1 LGARRNWPGPFSF
14 AFHES
19 ARMTSPG
26 VINWLRIAFI
36 AMIWGSAFMVVR
48 IALRDF
54 EPLTL
59 AAGRITIGAIALYGL
74 MRWRGIA
81 LPSVK
86 AVALWR
92 VVLLVGLL
100 SSAIPFALLS
110 WGQQHVPSA
119 FAGMTMAALPI
130 FVLPLAH
137 FFVPGER
144 IFLRK
149 LIGFGV
155 GFFGAVL
162 LIGTSGL
169 GLAEGPVETLA
180 RFACVAAAFCYACG
194 SIATRQCPP
203 INELA
208 LSTSSLILASVVLLP
223 IALLVEGPPSPPSI
237 SGLLAIGYLGLI
249 PTALAFIIKVA
260 VIRSAGPSF
269 MTLTNYQVPVWSVL
283 AGSFFLGETLPATLF
298 VALALI
304 LLGVAIIQANV
315 LRRIFNR
322 GQPPTA

>member
-1 LGARRNWPGPFSF
+1 
-14 AFHES
+14 
-19 ARMTSPG
+19 MTSPG

>member
-1 LGARRNWPGPFSF
+1 
-14 AFHES
+14 
-19 ARMTSPG
+19 MTSPG
-26 VINWLRIAFI
+26 LINWLRIAFI
-36 AMIWGSAFMVVR
+36 ALIWGGAFMVVR
-48 IALRDF
+48 VALRDF
-54 EPLTL
+54 APLSL
-59 AAGRITIGAIALYGL
+59 AAGRITIGALSLYML
-74 MRWRGIA
+74 MRWRGVA
-81 LPSVK
+81 LPSFTD
-86 AVALWR
+86 ARLWR
-92 VVLLVGLL
+92 FVALVGLL

-137 FFVPGER
+137 FLVPGER
-144 IFLRK
+144 VYMRK
-149 LIGFGV
+149 IIGFSV
-155 GFFGAVL
+155 GFLGAIL

-169 GLAEGPVETLA
+169 GLAEGPLEATA

-203 INELA
+203 VNELA
-208 LSTSSLILASVVLLP
+208 LSTASLIVAVLILVP
-223 IALLVEGPPSPPSI
+223 IALVVDGWPAMPSATGLV
-237 SGLLAIGYLGLI
+237 AILYLGLI

-283 AGSFFLGETLPATLF
+283 FGSLFLGETLPATLF

-304 LLGVAIIQANV
+304 LLGVAIIQAGV
-315 LRRIFNR
+315 LRSIFSR
-322 GQPPTA
+322 GQPPKA

>member
-1 LGARRNWPGPFSF
+1 
-14 AFHES
+14 
-19 ARMTSPG
+19 MTSPG

-48 IALRDF
+48 IAVRGF

-86 AVALWR
+86 AIALWR

-149 LIGFGV
+149 PIGFGV
-155 GFFGAVL
+155 GFVGAVL

-169 GLAEGPVETLA
+169 GLAEGPLETLA
-180 RFACVAAAFCYACG
+180 RFACVAAAFYYACG

-208 LSTSSLILASVVLLP
+208 LSTGSLILASVVLLP

-283 AGSFFLGETLPATLF
+283 AGSVFLGETLPATLF

-304 LLGVAIIQANV
+304 LLGGGDYSSECLAPH
-315 LRRIFNR
+315 L
-322 GQPPTA
+322 QPRTAAHSLSA

>member
-1 LGARRNWPGPFSF
+1 
-14 AFHES
+14 
-19 ARMTSPG
+19 MTSPG

-48 IALRDF
+48 IAVRGF

-86 AVALWR
+86 AIALWR

-155 GFFGAVL
+155 GFVGAVL

-169 GLAEGPVETLA
+169 GLAEGPLETLA
-180 RFACVAAAFCYACG
+180 RFACVAAAFYYACG

-208 LSTSSLILASVVLLP
+208 LSTGSLILASVVLLP

-283 AGSFFLGETLPATLF
+283 AGSVFLGETLPATLF

>member
-1 LGARRNWPGPFSF
+1 
-14 AFHES
+14 
-19 ARMTSPG
+19 MTSPG

-86 AVALWR
+86 AIALWR

-155 GFFGAVL
+155 GFVGAVL

-169 GLAEGPVETLA
+169 GLAEGPLETLA

-208 LSTSSLILASVVLLP
+208 LSTGSLILASVVLLP
-223 IALLVEGPPSPPSI
+223 IALLVEGPPSPPNI

-283 AGSFFLGETLPATLF
+283 AGSVFLGETLPATLF

>member
-1 LGARRNWPGPFSF
+1 
-14 AFHES
+14 
-19 ARMTSPG
+19 MTSPG

-36 AMIWGSAFMVVR
+36 AMIWGGAFMVVR
-48 IALRDF
+48 MALRDF
-54 EPLTL
+54 QPLTL

-81 LPSVK
+81 LPSFK
-86 AVALWR
+86 DIALWR
-92 VVLLVGLL
+92 FVLLVGLL

-208 LSTSSLILASVVLLP
+208 LSTGSLILASVVLLP

>member
-1 LGARRNWPGPFSF
+1 
-14 AFHES
+14 
-19 ARMTSPG
+19 MTSPG

-36 AMIWGSAFMVVR
+36 AMIWGGAFMVVR
-48 IALRDF
+48 MALRDF
-54 EPLTL
+54 QPLTL

-81 LPSVK
+81 LPSFK
-86 AVALWR
+86 DIALWR
-92 VVLLVGLL
+92 FVLLVGLL

-155 GFFGAVL
+155 GFLGAVL

-169 GLAEGPVETLA
+169 GVAEGPVETLA

-208 LSTSSLILASVVLLP
+208 LSTGSLILAAMVLLP
-223 IALLVEGPPSPPSI
+223 IALLVEGPPNLPSI
-237 SGLLAIGYLGLI
+237 SGLLAIGYLGPHSHRIGLYHQSCRD
-249 PTALAFIIKVA
+249 PK
-260 VIRSAGPSF
+260 RG
-269 MTLTNYQVPVWSVL
+269 
-283 AGSFFLGETLPATLF
+283 
-298 VALALI
+298 ALI
-304 LLGVAIIQANV
+304 HDTHKLPSPRLV
-315 LRRIFNR
+315 RTR
-322 GQPPTA
+322 GQPLSGGNPSSDTLCRSGFDLVGGGDYSSRCLAPHLQPRTAAQSLSA

>member
-1 LGARRNWPGPFSF
+1 
-14 AFHES
+14 
-19 ARMTSPG
+19 
-26 VINWLRIAFI
+26 
-36 AMIWGSAFMVVR
+36 MVVR
-48 IALRDF
+48 MALRDF
-54 EPLTL
+54 QPLTL
-59 AAGRITIGAIALYGL
+59 AAGRITIGAIVLYGL

-81 LPSVK
+81 LPSFK
-86 AVALWR
+86 DIALWR
-92 VVLLVGLL
+92 FVLLVGLL

-137 FFVPGER
+137 FFVPSER

-155 GFFGAVL
+155 GFLGAVL

-169 GLAEGPVETLA
+169 GVAEGPVETLA
-180 RFACVAAAFCYACG
+180 RFVCVAATFCYACG

-208 LSTSSLILASVVLLP
+208 LSTGSLILAAMVLLP
-223 IALLVEGPPSPPSI
+223 IALLVEGPPNLPSI

-283 AGSFFLGETLPATLF
+283 AGSLFLGETLPAKLF

-304 LLGVAIIQANV
+304 LLGVAIIQAGV
-315 LRRIFNR
+315 LRDIFNH
-322 GQPPTA
+322 GQPPKV